1 MSTIL
6 VLHGPNLNLLG
17 LRETDIYGVVTL
29 DEINTRL
36 KQLGDELGLDI
47 SAFQSNSEGALIDT
61 LHEARGT
68 SSGVIFNPG
77 AYTHT
82 SVALRDAVAAI
93 DIPVVEV
100 HLSNIQA
107 REDFRHRS
115 LIAPACAGVVSGFG
129 WQSYSI
135 ALRALSDRIKSD

>member
-1 MSTIL
+1 MTTIL

-17 LRETDIYGVVTL
+17 KREPEIYGDVTI
-29 DEINTRL
+29 DDINTRL
-36 KQLGDELGLDI
+36 KALGAELGLEVF
-47 SAFQSNSEGALIDT
+47 ALQSNSEGELINA
-61 LHEARGT
+61 LHEAGKT
-68 SSGVIFNPG
+68 SMGVIFNPG
-77 AYTHT
+77 GYTHT

-100 HLSNIQA
+100 HLSNILA

-129 WQSYSI
+129 WRSYTL
-135 ALRALSDRIKSD
+135 ALHALSDIIKTA